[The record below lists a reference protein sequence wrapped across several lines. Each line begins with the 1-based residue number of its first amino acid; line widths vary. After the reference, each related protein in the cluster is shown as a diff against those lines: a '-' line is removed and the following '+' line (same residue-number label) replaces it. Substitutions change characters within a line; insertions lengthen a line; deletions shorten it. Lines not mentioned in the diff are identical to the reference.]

1 MKFGYI
7 RVSTLSQDF
16 YRQQMELLNNG
27 VLQEN
32 IYEEKMSGTKKAIT
46 RPAFEEM
53 VEKLQPNDECIFE
66 SMSRMARSMQD
77 LIDTTNFLV
86 KKKQVKVMFIK
97 ENLTVGG
104 NDGSE
109 SAMSALVFNIMGSFA
124 QFERDLIA
132 DRTKQGIKA
141 RRELL
146 GEKFKIGRP
155 KTISKDK
162 VCEVLKLYSKGKTYN
177 TIMAETGVS
186 KSSIS
191 RILKRKE
198 NKNEIL

>member
-1 MKFGYI
+1 MKYGYI

-16 YRQQMELLNNG
+16 YRQQMELLNKG

-32 IYEEKMSGTKKAIT
+32 IFEEKVSGTKKATT

-53 VEKLQPNDECIFE
+53 VSKLQPQDECIFE

-86 KKKQVKVMFIK
+86 KKKQVKVVFLK
-97 ENLTVGG
+97 ENLTIGG
-104 NDGSE
+104 DDGSE

-146 GEKFKIGRP
+146 GDKFKIGREKQFSP
-155 KTISKDK
+155 
-162 VCEVLKLYSKGKTYN
+162 EVVSQVLSLREQGLTYAQ
-177 TIMAETGVS
+177 IQERTGVS
-186 KSSIS
+186 QGSIC
-191 RILKRKE
+191 RILKGEK
-198 NKNEIL
+198 

>member
-1 MKFGYI
+1 MKYGYI
-7 RVSTLSQDF
+7 RVSTMSQDF
-16 YRQQMELLNNG
+16 YRQQMELLNRG

-32 IYEEKMSGTKKAIT
+32 IYEEKVSGTKKATT

-53 VEKLQPNDECIFE
+53 VKRLQPQDECIFE

-86 KKKQVKVMFIK
+86 KKMQVKVVFVK
-97 ENLTVGG
+97 ENLTIGG

-141 RRELL
+141 RKELL
-146 GEKFKIGRP
+146 GDEFKIGRP
-155 KTISKDK
+155 RTLKD
-162 VCEVLKLYSKGKTYN
+162 EAIQQIYDLRSQGKTYDQIV
-177 TIMAETGVS
+177 TETGVS
-186 KSSIS
+186 KSSVC
-191 RILKRKE
+191 RILKGERA
-198 NKNEIL
+198 

>member
-1 MKFGYI
+1 MKYGYI
-7 RVSTLSQDF
+7 RVSTMSQDF
-16 YRQQMELLNNG
+16 YRQQMELLNRG

-32 IYEEKMSGTKKAIT
+32 IYEEKVSGTKKATT

-53 VEKLQPNDECIFE
+53 VKRLQPQDECIFE

-86 KKKQVKVMFIK
+86 KKMQVKVVFVK
-97 ENLTVGG
+97 ENLTIGG

-141 RRELL
+141 RKELL
-146 GEKFKIGRP
+146 GDEFKIGRP
-155 KTISKDK
+155 RTLEDETIQQVYDLRSQ
-162 VCEVLKLYSKGKTYN
+162 GKTYDQ
-177 TIMAETGVS
+177 IVAETGVS
-186 KSSIS
+186 KGSVC
-191 RILKRKE
+191 RILKRGRV
-198 NKNEIL
+198 

>member
-16 YRQQMELLNNG
+16 YRQKMELLNNG

-32 IYEEKMSGTKKAIT
+32 IFEEKVSGTKKAIT

-53 VEKLQPNDECIFE
+53 VAKLQPNDECIFE

-86 KKKQVKVMFIK
+86 KKKQVKVVFLK
-97 ENLTVGG
+97 ENLTIGG

-146 GEKFKIGRP
+146 GDKFKIGREKQFSP
-155 KTISKDK
+155 
-162 VCEVLKLYSKGKTYN
+162 EVASQVLALREQGLTYAQ
-177 TIMAETGVS
+177 IQERTGVS
-186 KSSIS
+186 QGSIC
-191 RILKRKE
+191 RILKGEK
-198 NKNEIL
+198 

>member
-1 MKFGYI
+1 MKYGYI
-7 RVSTLSQDF
+7 RVSTMSQDF
-16 YRQQMELLNNG
+16 YRQQMELLNRG

-32 IYEEKMSGTKKAIT
+32 IYEEKVSGTKKATT
-46 RPAFEEM
+46 RPVFEEM
-53 VEKLQPNDECIFE
+53 VKRLQPQDECIFE

-86 KKKQVKVMFIK
+86 KKMQVKVVFVK
-97 ENLTVGG
+97 ENLTIGG

-141 RRELL
+141 RKELL
-146 GEKFKIGRP
+146 GDEFKIGRP
-155 KTISKDK
+155 RTLKD
-162 VCEVLKLYSKGKTYN
+162 EAIQQIYDLRSQGKTYDQIV
-177 TIMAETGVS
+177 TETGVS
-186 KSSIS
+186 KSSVC
-191 RILKRKE
+191 RILKGERA
-198 NKNEIL
+198 

>member
-1 MKFGYI
+1 MKYGYI

-16 YRQQMELLNNG
+16 YRQQMELLNKG
-27 VLQEN
+27 VFQEN
-32 IYEEKMSGTKKAIT
+32 IFEEKVSGTKKATT

-53 VEKLQPNDECIFE
+53 VSKLQPQDECIFE

-86 KKKQVKVMFIK
+86 KKKQVKVVFLK
-97 ENLTVGG
+97 ENLTIGG

-146 GEKFKIGRP
+146 GDKFKIGREKQFSP
-155 KTISKDK
+155 
-162 VCEVLKLYSKGKTYN
+162 EVVSQVLALREQGLTYAQ
-177 TIMAETGVS
+177 IQERTGVS
-186 KSSIS
+186 QGSIC
-191 RILKRKE
+191 RILKGEK
-198 NKNEIL
+198 